1 MKIIGCD
8 FHPGYQ
14 QIAMVDDVTGEMLER
29 RWEHEK
35 GEARRFYQGLQGEVV
50 RVGMEAVGN
59 AQWCERMLE
68 ELGQELW
75 IGDAAQIRR
84 LVVRRQKTDRRDA
97 RHILQLL
104 SDERFPRL
112 WVPSVAIRD
121 ARQLLR
127 HRQKLVEM
135 RTQVKNQLQHLAL
148 NQGVQR
154 KRQLWSR
161 EGRAVLEG
169 LPLEGWTARRRNDL
183 LAMLDRLQAQVEE
196 LDRAVRQEAEQR
208 PEVRLLMTHPG
219 VGPVVGLAYA
229 LTLGPVSRFPR
240 GKQVASYLGLIPSEH
255 SSGGRQKLG
264 SISKQGNTMMRT
276 LLVEAAQN
284 AARFDE
290 ELRREDR
297 RLGARKQKEPG
308 KVMVARKLAVRMYWM
323 LRENQ
328 PYTPHPVARM
338 QGSPSHSVVAGSV
351 CGGDRRSNHGR
362 RKRPKRWMVERQRY
376 HRVIPLSTSLGL
388 GKAKGSGRRSK
399 THHTAAHPQ
408 RRARVS

>member
-29 RWEHEK
+29 RLEHEK

-59 AQWCERMLE
+59 AQWFERMLE

-148 NQGVQR
+148 NQGVKR

-290 ELRREDR
+290 ELRREYR
-297 RLGARKQKEPG
+297 RLAARKHKALA

-338 QGSPSHSVVAGSV
+338 QGSPSHSVVAG
-351 CGGDRRSNHGR
+351 
-362 RKRPKRWMVERQRY
+362 
-376 HRVIPLSTSLGL
+376 
-388 GKAKGSGRRSK
+388 
-399 THHTAAHPQ
+399 
-408 RRARVS
+408 

>member
-1 MKIIGCD
+1 
-8 FHPGYQ
+8 
-14 QIAMVDDVTGEMLER
+14 MVDDVTGEMLER

-59 AQWCERMLE
+59 AQWFERMLE

-196 LDRAVRQEAEQR
+196 LDRAVRQEASS
-208 PEVRLLMTHPG
+208 VR
-219 VGPVVGLAYA
+219 
-229 LTLGPVSRFPR
+229 R
-240 GKQVASYLGLIPSEH
+240 
-255 SSGGRQKLG
+255 
-264 SISKQGNTMMRT
+264 
-276 LLVEAAQN
+276 
-284 AARFDE
+284 
-290 ELRREDR
+290 
-297 RLGARKQKEPG
+297 
-308 KVMVARKLAVRMYWM
+308 
-323 LRENQ
+323 
-328 PYTPHPVARM
+328 
-338 QGSPSHSVVAGSV
+338 
-351 CGGDRRSNHGR
+351 CGC
-362 RKRPKRWMVERQRY
+362 
-376 HRVIPLSTSLGL
+376 
-388 GKAKGSGRRSK
+388 
-399 THHTAAHPQ
+399 
-408 RRARVS
+408 